1 MSIVTCDISVSM
13 DGYSAGTD
21 QSLEQPLGD
30 IDETWLHAWMFD
42 AADENQAE
50 VDAIVDA
57 GAFIMGRNMFGPDRG
72 GWDLDWKGWWGD
84 DPPYHGPVFVLAHR
98 DREPVPME
106 GGTTFHFVTD
116 GIQAA
121 LERARAAAGERNVAV
136 AGGAST
142 VNQFLAAG
150 LIDELRVHVTPVVLG
165 AGERLFEGV
174 PRQRFEQVSSRG
186 TSLVT
191 HLTYRPVRSG
201 DGQARA

>member
-1 MSIVTCDISVSM
+1 MPIVTCDISVSM
-13 DGYSAGTD
+13 DGYSAGAD
-21 QSLEQPLGD
+21 QSLEQPLGN

-42 AADENQAE
+42 GADENQAE

-72 GWDLDWKGWWGD
+72 EWDLDWKGWWGD

-98 DREPVPME
+98 EREPVPME

-116 GIQAA
+116 GIHTA
-121 LERARAAAGERNVAV
+121 LERARAAAGERDVAI

-174 PRQRFEQVSSRG
+174 PRQRFEQVSARG

-191 HLTYRPVRSG
+191 HLVYRPVR
-201 DGQARA
+201 

>member
-21 QSLEQPLGD
+21 QSLEQPLGN

-42 AADENQAE
+42 AADENRAE
-50 VDAIVDA
+50 VEAIVDA

-72 GWDLDWKGWWGD
+72 EWDLDWKGWWGE
-84 DPPYHGPVFVLAHR
+84 DPPYHAAVFVLAHR
-98 DREPVPME
+98 DREPVPM
-106 GGTTFHFVTD
+106 GGATTFPVVPA
-116 GIQAA
+116 GLPGA
-121 LERARAAAGERNVAV
+121 LARARAAAGARPVAG

-150 LIDELRVHVTPVVLG
+150 LIDELRVHVTPVILG

-174 PRQRFEQVSSRG
+174 PRQRLEQVSARG

-191 HLTYRPVRSG
+191 HLVYRPVR
-201 DGQARA
+201 

>member
-42 AADENQAE
+42 GADENHAE

-72 GWDLDWKGWWGD
+72 EWDLDWKGWWGD

-98 DREPVPME
+98 DREPVPMD
-106 GGTTFHFVTD
+106 GGTTFHFVTV
-116 GIQAA
+116 GIHAA
-121 LERARAAAGERNVAV
+121 LERARAAAGDRNVAV

-150 LIDELRVHVTPVVLG
+150 LIDELRVHVTPVILG

-174 PRQRFEQVSSRG
+174 PRQRFEQVSVRG

-191 HLTYRPVRSG
+191 HLVYRPVR
-201 DGQARA
+201 

>member
-13 DGYSAGTD
+13 DGYSAGVD
-21 QSLEQPLGD
+21 QSLEQPLGN

-42 AADENQAE
+42 AADENRAE

-72 GWDLDWKGWWGD
+72 EWDLDWKGWWGD

-98 DREPVPME
+98 ERESVPMD

-150 LIDELRVHVTPVVLG
+150 LIDELRVHVTPVILG

-174 PRQRFEQVSSRG
+174 PRQRFEQVSTRG

-191 HLTYRPVRSG
+191 HLVYRPVR
-201 DGQARA
+201 

>member
-1 MSIVTCDISVSM
+1 MPIVTCDISVSM

-42 AADENQAE
+42 GADENQAE

-72 GWDLDWKGWWGD
+72 EWDLDWKGWWGD

-98 DREPVPME
+98 DREPVAMD

-116 GIQAA
+116 GVHAA
-121 LERARAAAGERNVAV
+121 LERARAAAGHRNVAV

-174 PRQRFEQVSSRG
+174 PRQRFEQVSARG

-191 HLTYRPVRSG
+191 HLVYRPVR
-201 DGQARA
+201 